1 MPWPT
6 TSLRWRSPVAN
17 RKRSNGEG
25 SIYQR
30 KDGRWVGELYV
41 NQSDGRRVRRQV
53 YGKTRKEAETK
64 LADLRSKS
72 DNGVPIPSTQLTLE
86 RFLGEWLEQIVAP
99 RVRPNTLSHY
109 AFHIDKYLVPDL
121 GTRQLGK
128 LTAREVRLY
137 LDSLG
142 RAGRGVRTIRYVHAT
157 LRAAL
162 EDAVREELIEKNVAK
177 LVRPP
182 SAPRAERQPL
192 TVDEVKVLFRQS
204 RDNRLHALLVVIA
217 LLGLRRSEALG
228 LRWEDVDLEAGT
240 LTVNQGL
247 HRVDGKLQVMPTK
260 TARSRRTLP
269 LPDVVAE
276 VLRDHRDHQEKERVD
291 LAERWPSSGFVFT
304 TPIGTPIDPDNCSKF
319 VQASLKAA
327 GVRKVRMHDFRHG
340 CVSVLLALGVP
351 PRIVM
356 EIAGHSA
363 LEMTMNVYAH
373 VSLDDKRDALN
384 KLGGLFGEE
393 APEDTE

>member
-1 MPWPT
+1 M
-6 TSLRWRSPVAN
+6 SN
-17 RKRSNGEG
+17 RKRSNGQG
-25 SIYQR
+25 TVYRQ
-30 KDGRWVGELYV
+30 KDGRWAAELYV
-41 NQSDGRRVRRQV
+41 NQSDGRRVRRRV
-53 YGKTRKEAETK
+53 YGKTRREAEDK
-64 LADLRSKS
+64 MMELRQKS
-72 DNGVPIPSTQLTLE
+72 DTGVPIPSAQLTLE
-86 RFLGEWLEQIVAP
+86 KFLAEWLEQIVGP

-109 AFHIDKYLVPDL
+109 AFHADMYLVPDL
-121 GTRQLGK
+121 GNRQLGK

-182 SAPRAERQPL
+182 AAPRTDRQPL

-204 RDNRLHALLVVIA
+204 RDDRLHGLLVVIA
-217 LLGLRRSEALG
+217 LLGLRRSEVLG
-228 LRWEDVDLEAGT
+228 LRWEDIDLDAGT

-247 HRVDGKLQVMPTK
+247 HRIEGKLQVMPTK

-276 VLRDHRDHQEKERVD
+276 VLREHRDRQEKERVE

-319 VQASLKAA
+319 VQASLKQA

-384 KLGGLFGEE
+384 KLGALYGDESDGVLS
-393 APEDTE
+393 